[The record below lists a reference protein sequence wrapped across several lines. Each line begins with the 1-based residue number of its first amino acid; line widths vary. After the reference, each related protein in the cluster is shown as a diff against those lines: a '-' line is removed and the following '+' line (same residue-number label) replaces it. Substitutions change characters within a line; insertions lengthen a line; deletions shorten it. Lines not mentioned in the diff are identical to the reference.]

1 MAEQKPHKDLSSKG
15 MDKKLES
22 KLWTGRR
29 IALLCGILII
39 IGVFIYA
46 FVFMDFSST
55 LNVDKKKLTISTVQR
70 GAFQDFISVR
80 GTVQPIQT
88 VYLDARE
95 GGVVQKVL
103 QQSGTTIQ
111 KGDTILILSNSSL
124 RLNVLQQKTGIYNQI
139 NQTRNSRLNIKRNS
153 RALETQLA
161 SARKNLN
168 LGRLKYQRLKKL
180 YNKNMILADD
190 KTFQAA
196 KENYIYQKKNYAL
209 IYKSYKQDSI
219 RAKRQLR
226 QIDQTL
232 VRMHRSLA
240 GVQHILDNLI
250 VRAPISGQLSTVELN
265 PGQSISQGERI
276 GQLDQLNNFKIRA
289 NIDEYNLAR
298 IRTGLKGSFT
308 YNGKTHK
315 LKITKVFPVVKNG
328 KFKVDMNFEDQAPTQ
343 LTRGQSLHIRLALS
357 SNKTQALL
365 LPRGGFYQQTGG
377 NWVYKLTDGGDKAV
391 KQPIKLGRQNP
402 DYFEVLSG
410 LKHSDKVITSSYAT
424 FGNNETL
431 NLK

>member
-1 MAEQKPHKDLSSKG
+1 M
-15 MDKKLES
+15 
-22 KLWTGRR
+22 WTSRR
-29 IALLCGILII
+29 IVLLCGGLVI
-39 IGVFIYA
+39 IGIFIYA

-55 LNVDKKKLTISTVQR
+55 LNVNKKKLTISTVQR
-70 GAFQDFISVR
+70 GSFQDFISVQ

-88 VYLDARE
+88 IYLDASE

-103 QQSGTTIQ
+103 QQSGTTVQ

-139 NQTRNSRLNIKRNS
+139 NQTRNSRLNIKQNS
-153 RALETQLA
+153 RSLETQLA
-161 SARKNLN
+161 SAQKNLT
-168 LGRLKYQRLKKL
+168 LARSKYQRQKSLYSKNLIAKKV
-180 YNKNMILADD
+180 
-190 KTFQAA
+190 FQDA
-196 KENYIYQKKNYAL
+196 KEDYIYQKKNYAL
-209 IYKSYKQDSI
+209 IYKSNKQDSL

-232 VRMHRSLA
+232 QRMHRSLA

-250 VRAPISGQLSTVELN
+250 VRAPISGQLSTIELN
-265 PGQSISQGERI
+265 PGQSIAQGERI
-276 GQLDQLNNFKIRA
+276 GQLDQLNNFKVQSK
-289 NIDEYNLAR
+289 IDEYNLAR
-298 IRTGLKGSFT
+298 IRTDLKGTFA
-308 YNGKTHK
+308 YNGKKHA

-328 KFKVDMNFEDQAPTQ
+328 KFKVDMNFTGKTPSQ

-377 NWVYKLTDGGDKAV
+377 NWVYKLTDNGQKAV
-391 KQPIKLGRQNP
+391 KQPIQLGRQNP

-410 LKHSDKVITSSYAT
+410 LQPGDKVITSSYST
-424 FGNNETL
+424 FGDNEVL

>member
-1 MAEQKPHKDLSSKG
+1 MMDKKPKKNLSSKG
-15 MDKKLES
+15 MDKKIES
-22 KLWTGRR
+22 KTWTISR
-29 IALLCGILII
+29 IAMLVGGMLI

-55 LNVDKKKLTISTVQR
+55 LNVNKKKLTVSTIRQ

-80 GTVQPIQT
+80 GTVRPIQT

-103 QQSGTTIQ
+103 QQSGTAVQ

-124 RLNVLQQKTGIYNQI
+124 HLNVLQQKTGIYNQI
-139 NQTRNSRLNIKRNS
+139 NQTRNSRLNIKQNS

-161 SARKNLN
+161 SAQKNLT
-168 LGRLKYQRLKKL
+168 LARSKYQRQKSL
-180 YNKNMILADD
+180 YSKNLIAK
-190 KTFQAA
+190 KTFQDA

-209 IYKSYKQDSI
+209 IYKSYKQDSL

-232 VRMHRSLA
+232 TRMHRSLS
-240 GVQHILDNLI
+240 GVQHILDNLV
-250 VRAPISGQLSTVELN
+250 VRAPISGQLSTIELN
-265 PGQSISQGERI
+265 PGQSISQGDRI
-276 GQLDQLNNFKIRA
+276 GQLDRLNNFKVRSE
-289 NIDEYNLAR
+289 IDEYNLAR
-298 IRTGLKGSFT
+298 IRTGLKGTFT
-308 YNGKTHK
+308 YNGEKRS
-315 LKITKVFPVVKNG
+315 LKITKVFPVVNNG
-328 KFKVDMNFEDQAPTQ
+328 KFKVDMNFEGKTPTQ

-357 SNKTQALL
+357 SDKTQALL

-377 NWVYKLTDGGDKAV
+377 NWVYKITDHGHKAV

-410 LKHSDKVITSSYAT
+410 LQPGDKVITSSYAT
-424 FGNNETL
+424 FGDNEVL